1 MEILNEKLNVISNK
15 NIRRRI
21 ERELLQLLE
30 FNIIDPFNVYISF
43 DNNRQ
48 TNYNKNYYTISF
60 YSMKDNNLY
69 VFELDIDYPFRPP
82 KFYINYNP
90 YLYYLYIRSPEF
102 SQNLFKYYRIR
113 CMCCETKLC
122 YDNWS
127 PIYTMKYILDEAQQ
141 FKKMNK
147 TLISCIFINIIKRK
161 YLIDNINI
169 IEWLL

>member
-1 MEILNEKLNVISNK
+1 MEILKEKLNVISNK

-69 VFELDIDYPFRPP
+69 VFVNGISTLLSQQYVNYPLS
-82 KFYINYNP
+82 N
-90 YLYYLYIRSPEF
+90 
-102 SQNLFKYYRIR
+102 
-113 CMCCETKLC
+113 
-122 YDNWS
+122 
-127 PIYTMKYILDEAQQ
+127 
-141 FKKMNK
+141 
-147 TLISCIFINIIKRK
+147 LISLNAFINS
-161 YLIDNINI
+161 LSPAINTSL
-169 IEWLL
+169 ERES